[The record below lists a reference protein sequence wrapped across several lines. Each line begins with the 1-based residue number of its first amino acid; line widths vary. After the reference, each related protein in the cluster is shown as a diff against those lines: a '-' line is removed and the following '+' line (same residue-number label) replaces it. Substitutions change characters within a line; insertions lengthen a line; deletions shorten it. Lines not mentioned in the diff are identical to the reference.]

1 MKKKQLILLSGFVLL
16 LALLTL
22 LTYLVV
28 PVEQMLPAGIEAPTS
43 ALPGWVL
50 GLANAGIILVVY
62 GLVGLAGFWFAGRLD
77 LPGVYRQRAGWRQWF
92 GIPLMLGLLVGVLVV
107 VIDQLLAA
115 AANRQGFPHPQF
127 PLSIFASATA
137 GIGEEILFRSF
148 VLGLWAFLANLT
160 LRRWRATQA
169 ALWFGNA
176 IAALAFSAGHLPSAM
191 LLLGVTTPAAIP
203 IPILLE
209 LFVVNSLMGLVAG
222 ERYMRQ
228 GLVAAIGIHFWADIV
243 WHVIWPLVAIR
254 I

>member
-1 MKKKQLILLSGFVLL
+1 MNKKQLVILCGFVLL

-22 LTYLVV
+22 LTYLLF

-62 GLVGLAGFWFAGRLD
+62 GLVGLAGIWFAGRLG
-77 LPGVYRQRAGWRQWF
+77 LPGVYRHGAGWRQWF
-92 GIPLMLGLLVGVLVV
+92 GIPLLLGLALGVILVV
-107 VIDQLLAA
+107 ADRLFAA
-115 AANRQGFPHPQF
+115 AAGWQGFPHPRF

-148 VLGLWAFLANLT
+148 VLGLWAFLADLI
-160 LRRWRATQA
+160 LRRQGATQV
-169 ALWFGNA
+169 ALWLGNV

-191 LLLGVTTPAAIP
+191 LLLGVTTPTAIP
-203 IPILLE
+203 ASILLE
-209 LFVVNSLMGLVAG
+209 LFLLNSLMGLVAG

-228 GLVAAIGIHFWADIV
+228 GLVAAMGVHFWADMV
-243 WHVIWPLVAIR
+243 WHVIWPLTAIW